1 MNAMAERKPKPVQ
14 IRQGDVLLD
23 PCQEP
28 EGLIPI
34 DPHGDWIVL
43 AEGEATGHRHVV
55 PAADARL
62 LAASDGGHYLRVV
75 RPTPLTHEEHQPAID
90 LVPVTYRVVRD
101 REYDEF
107 GVTVARD

>member
-1 MNAMAERKPKPVQ
+1 MAAHKPKPVQ
-14 IRQGDVLLD
+14 VRQGDVVLD

-28 EGLIPI
+28 EGLVPI
-34 DPHGDWIVL
+34 DSQGDRIVL
-43 AEGEATGHRHVV
+43 AEGEETGHLHAV

-62 LAASDGGHYLRVV
+62 YATRNGERYLRVV
-75 RPTPLTHEEHQPAID
+75 RPTVFTHDEHRPPIE
-90 LVPVTYRVVRD
+90 LMPGIYRVVRD